1 MDRSGLSVGPV
12 LPKSLEDSLFMG
24 AKLPPIQRVRESLV
38 SPLLGIPVL
47 GRAPF
52 RPITLKANTNSSQGP
67 IFGQSAN
74 FSKTP
79 VIDNHEDRYLGNFA
93 QAKTS
98 LLSGL

>member
-1 MDRSGLSVGPV
+1 MDRSGLTVGPV
-12 LPKSLEDSLFMG
+12 RPKSLEDSLFMG

-38 SPLLGIPVL
+38 SPLLGVPGL

-52 RPITLKANTNSSQGP
+52 CPIILKANPNSSQVL

-79 VIDNHEDRYLGNFA
+79 VIDTHEDR
-93 QAKTS
+93 
-98 LLSGL
+98 